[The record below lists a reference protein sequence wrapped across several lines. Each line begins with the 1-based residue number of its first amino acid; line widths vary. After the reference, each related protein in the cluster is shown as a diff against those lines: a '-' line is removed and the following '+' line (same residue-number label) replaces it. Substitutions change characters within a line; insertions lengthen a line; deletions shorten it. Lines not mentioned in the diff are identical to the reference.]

1 MKGGVVDRTGI
12 ELVPNYYQESP
23 PTLKKVQKSK
33 RLSREIYSEND
44 RLVKKLF
51 RAIQDGDINYVSE
64 IWKWCAPNRKC
75 CDHVICHV
83 TFQVMYL
90 FGWDETVGPA
100 VNEDLCH
107 PLCQCDRCSKLRKVN

>member
-1 MKGGVVDRTGI
+1 MDLVDD
-12 ELVPNYYQESP
+12 YYENSP

-64 IWKWCAPNRKC
+64 PM
-75 CDHVICHV
+75 DVY
-83 TFQVMYL
+83 FLY
-90 FGWDETVGPA
+90 
-100 VNEDLCH
+100 
-107 PLCQCDRCSKLRKVN
+107 KLMS